1 MSATVEENSI
11 QDFIFRLRDY
21 IDTRFDYGDDTIVA
35 NALECVYQIL
45 EEQYIGE
52 PIKIQL
58 PLTDLADTVAGGNY
72 YNDVKCNDPINKLN
86 ELLKEKDDV
95 DKS

>member
-1 MSATVEENSI
+1 MTTATVEENSI

-58 PLTDLADTVAGGNY
+58 PLTDLANTVAGANY

-86 ELLKEKDDV
+86 KLIKEATDA
-95 DKS
+95 S

>member
-1 MSATVEENSI
+1 MTTATVEENSI
-11 QDFIFRLRDY
+11 QDFNFRIREY

-58 PLTDLADTVAGGNY
+58 PLTDLANTVAGGNY

-86 ELLKEKDDV
+86 KLIKEATDA
-95 DKS
+95 S

>member
-1 MSATVEENSI
+1 MTNQTEDSI

-45 EEQYIGE
+45 EAQYIGE
-52 PIKIQL
+52 SIKIQL
-58 PLTDLADTVAGGNY
+58 PLTDLADTVAGSNY
-72 YNDVKCNDPINKLN
+72 YNDVRCNDPINKLN

>member
-1 MSATVEENSI
+1 MTVTIEENSI
-11 QDFIFRLRDY
+11 QDFLYRLRDY
-21 IDTRFDYGDDTIVA
+21 IDTHFDYEDDTIVA

-72 YNDVKCNDPINKLN
+72 YNDVKCHDPINKLN
-86 ELLKEKDDV
+86 ELIKEVKDDN
-95 DKS
+95 